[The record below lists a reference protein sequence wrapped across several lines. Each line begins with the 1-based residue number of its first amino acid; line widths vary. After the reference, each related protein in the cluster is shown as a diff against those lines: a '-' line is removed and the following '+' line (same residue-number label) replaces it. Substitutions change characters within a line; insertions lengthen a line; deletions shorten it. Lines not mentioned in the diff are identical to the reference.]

1 METRSLDLIPLE
13 IGTGSVQTRP
23 PADASARAG
32 SPLSAPDAV
41 LRLAPTRAYA
51 DAQLDDTAGRA
62 RRDLLWRPPLR
73 FSLRARASAA
83 APPGTFGFGFW
94 NDPFSISLGQ
104 GGAARKIPAAPQC
117 AWFFHGAPPLDL
129 PLKPGVPGSG
139 WKAATLR
146 FRRVPMPLLAPLVA
160 GGVLLAS
167 LPFLRRPLFACARA
181 FYQAEETLLHSD
193 PSAWHTYAIEWEAA
207 QVRFFVDDSLV
218 LQSAFP
224 PHPPLGLVLWID
236 NQFAVASPAKGFG
249 FGVLPLEA
257 GQNLTLLNIRIE
269 RGSPAC

>member
-1 METRSLDLIPLE
+1 MEKRNLNLLPLE
-13 IGTGSVQTRP
+13 IGTGSVQTGP
-23 PADASARAG
+23 PPEVSSRAG
-32 SPLSAPDAV
+32 SNLSFPDTI

-62 RRDLLWRPPLR
+62 RRDLHWRPPLR
-73 FSLRARASAA
+73 FSLRARASAS

-104 GGAARKIPAAPQC
+104 GGAARKLPAAPQC
-117 AWFFHGAPPLDL
+117 AWFFHGEPPLDL

-146 FRRVPMPLLAPLVA
+146 FRRVPMPLLAPLAA

-181 FYQAEETLLHSD
+181 FYHAEEALLPTD
-193 PSAWHTYAIEWEAA
+193 PAEWHAYAIEWRLGGI
-207 QVRFFVDDSLV
+207 RFFVDDLLV
-218 LQSAFP
+218 LESEFP

-236 NQFAVASPAKGFG
+236 NQYAIASPAKGFG

-257 GQNLTLLNIRIE
+257 GQNLALAEIRIE
-269 RGSPAC
+269 QASPAC